1 VLIVTSS
8 ARVSAKGVATL
19 ALLAIAGFAAAAAAS
34 AHVTVSATGAT
45 SGGSDQVITFR
56 VPSESA
62 TASTTGLS
70 VQLPTDTPI
79 ASVLVAPHSGW
90 TDKVTTMKL
99 TKPIKTDDG
108 DITEAVSAI
117 VWTANNKSDGIRPG
131 QFDQFSIIA
140 GQLPNASSLTF
151 RAIQTYSDASSVAW
165 IETAAPGSTAAP
177 EHPAPVLSL
186 APAAPGGSGAG
197 TAAASQPTVAA
208 AGQAATGAS
217 KGAATTGIILG
228 IVGILLGGAALVV
241 ALVRRRSDLAH
252 D

>member
-1 VLIVTSS
+1 
-8 ARVSAKGVATL
+8 VSAKGVATL

-34 AHVTVSATGAT
+34 AHITVSATGAT

-56 VPSESA
+56 VPSEST

-79 ASVLVAPHSGW
+79 ASVLVAPHTGW
-90 TDKVTTMKL
+90 TDKVTTMRLTKL

-108 DITEAVSAI
+108 EITDAVSAI

-151 RAIQTYSDASSVAW
+151 CAIQTYSDASSVAW

-197 TAAASQPTVAA
+197 TAAASPPTVAA

-217 KGAATTGIILG
+217 KGAATAGIVLG